1 MRALDLEKKPDLSSV
16 YSFLLDYVWAYRK
29 GDIDRFLSLFDK
41 NARENGIPISK
52 KLKSHEIVFSSVEIL
67 RYDIEFKKIQV
78 QDNKAF
84 VKGIFITSYRKR
96 GSDELRRSSGEIRW
110 GLVWN
115 NEGWKIETLNT
126 LF

>member
-1 MRALDLEKKPDLSSV
+1 MSTLIEKKPGLSSV
-16 YSFLLDYVWAYRK
+16 YSFFSDYIWAYRK
-29 GDIDRFLSLFDK
+29 GDIDGFLFLFDK

-67 RYDIEFKKIQV
+67 RYDIELKEIQI

-96 GSDELRRSSGEIRW
+96 GSDKLLRSSGEIRW

-115 NEGWKIETLNT
+115 NDGWKIEALNT